1 MKTGIITFHAAMNY
15 GSALQAFALQEYLTA
30 RGHSVEIIDFRS
42 QAQERLYP
50 SPVCFNSIYNAKQSV
65 RRLVTGWDEIRFM
78 KRKRASFRH
87 FLQTRMQLTDR
98 RFRSGS
104 DLRRQNWSG
113 FGMLVSGSDQI
124 WNVSAADFSTA
135 YFLDFIRRGQGPAK
149 IAYAPSSGPGI
160 HPEPGNTGLEERLRD
175 LLSEYDSISVRE
187 ETTAACLKES
197 GLVAPGTEVHVMPD
211 PVLLHDADFYRE
223 RLSSGLSH
231 ALPVSRPYILF
242 YCPGK
247 RDTRAEMLADSVAA
261 GMMADG
267 ASGILPP
274 EERPEIVRVTDGAS
288 AGQSISASSVMSVRM
303 ETLPC
308 GPEELLSLLDGA
320 ICTVGTSF
328 HLMAF
333 SMLFGKDHVCPDA
346 ASDSRKIQLLR
357 AAGLAPESVYFR
369 FSDPSVQEKAAAS
382 LAVLRKKAG
391 TFWAACGA

>member
-87 FLQTRMQLTDR
+87 FLQTRM
-98 RFRSGS
+98 
-104 DLRRQNWSG
+104 
-113 FGMLVSGSDQI
+113 QI

-223 RLSSGLSH
+223 RLSSGLSR

-308 GPEELLSLLDGA
+308 GPEEFLSLVDGA

-382 LAVLRKKAG
+382 LAVLRRKAG